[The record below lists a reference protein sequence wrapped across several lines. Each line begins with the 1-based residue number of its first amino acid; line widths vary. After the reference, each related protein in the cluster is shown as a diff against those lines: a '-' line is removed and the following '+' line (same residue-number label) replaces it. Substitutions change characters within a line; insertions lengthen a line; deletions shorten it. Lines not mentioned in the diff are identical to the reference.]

1 MTLSGE
7 HTSLGAGE
15 GLSLRTEGL
24 HCHGNER
31 IGDALAS
38 GQQHVHLALRRDG
51 VDLGGEV

>member
-7 HTSLGAGE
+7 HAGLGAGE
-15 GLSLRTEGL
+15 GLGLRTQGL
-24 HCHGNER
+24 HRHGNER

-51 VDLGGEV
+51 IDLGSEI